1 MASRPSFRLGGYPD
15 APVPGLAATTPYAAR
30 LSSRSALYDE
40 LHQLLDEAGP
50 ALTSAEYRAKVVEEN
65 KLSKSTTAARKKVWE
80 ELKKRYRL
88 DARDPLFDAF
98 WTEWSRCGS
107 DPERSLTAYVL
118 FALNDRF
125 VADLG
130 TEFLYPLLRRAPAE
144 IRLADVRAFIE
155 RAVEAHPEIRG
166 WSAGT
171 RLAVAQKYTASIR
184 DFGLARGTVRK
195 YSVRPALYGAPIRL
209 IVRALR
215 LAGVAPLSIVQ
226 APAFK
231 LLCVDTNDVIDT
243 LGEMNRVGALRFRMQ
258 GDVVELDVRGGR

>member
-1 MASRPSFRLGGYPD
+1 LGPE
-15 APVPGLAATTPYAAR
+15 AVVPGLVATTPYAAR

-65 KLSKSTTAARKKVWE
+65 KLSKRTMAARKKVWE

-88 DARDPLFDAF
+88 DAGDPLFDAF
-98 WTEWSRCGS
+98 WTEWTRSGS
-107 DPERSLTAYVL
+107 DAERSLTAYGL

-144 IRLADVRAFIE
+144 IRLADVEAYIA
-155 RAVEAHPEIRG
+155 RAVDTHPEIRG
-166 WSAGT
+166 WSPKT

-184 DFGLARGTVRK
+184 DFGLARGTVK
-195 YSVRPALYGAPIRL
+195 KFSVRPALYGAPIRL

-215 LAGVAPLSIVQ
+215 LAGLAPLSIVQ
-226 APAFK
+226 APGFK

>member
-1 MASRPSFRLGGYPD
+1 MTSRSSSRPGVGTGAL
-15 APVPGLAATTPYAAR
+15 VPGLAATTPYAAR

-40 LHQLLDEAGP
+40 LHQLLDDAGP
-50 ALTSAEYRAKVVEEN
+50 ALTSADYRAKVVEEN
-65 KLSKSTTAARKKVWE
+65 KLSKPTTAARKKVWE

-88 DARDPLFDAF
+88 DAADPLFDAF
-98 WTEWSRCGS
+98 WTEWTRCGS
-107 DPERSLTAYVL
+107 DAERSLTAYVL

-144 IRLADVRAFIE
+144 IRLADVEAFIE
-155 RAVEAHPEIRG
+155 RAAGSHSEVRA
-166 WSAGT
+166 WSRGT

-195 YSVRPALYGAPIRL
+195 VSVRPALYGAPIRL
-209 IVRALR
+209 IVRALK

-231 LLCVDTNDVIDT
+231 LLCVDTSDVIDT

-258 GDVVELDVRGGR
+258 GDVVELDVKGDR